1 MISEDIEP
9 PPPPPL
15 ARPKELYTAGSL
27 VYTRAGLVAL
37 FGWLLWGDFILTLM
51 ERVMPSLLPVLL
63 KSHGASNSE
72 VAFIVSTLAL
82 VANSVLN
89 PVISYQSDRFR
100 SRWGRRRPFILLTT
114 PFVVLF
120 LAAIPFAPELTALA
134 LGFAPLQKLLSL
146 GWWGPGIVMFGLLVA
161 AFQIFNMF
169 ISSVY
174 YYLIPD
180 VVPHE
185 LLGRFFGLFRI
196 FGTLAGILFNYF
208 VFGLAETHMKEI
220 FVVTALVY
228 GLSIMLMCLNVRE
241 GEYPPP
247 ITEEHGRWSSGIRN
261 YAREC
266 FGHSYYWWA
275 FLAYSALGWGTA
287 SNALVVFFYRDEL
300 GFSLDFFG
308 KVMAA
313 AGVAFTLL
321 CYPFGI
327 LIDRWGCH
335 KTLML
340 ASASTAF
347 FSLGMFF
354 FANDVATGVAWTI
367 FREVSIALGSMAL
380 AKWTVEVYPMDRYG
394 QFGSAGAMFSS
405 IGGVLT
411 LSVFAWLLD
420 GLRHYRYALLWQML
434 FALVSLFA
442 AAVVF
447 KKWKSLGGP
456 GNYQAP

>member
-1 MISEDIEP
+1 MSSENIEP
-9 PPPPPL
+9 L
-15 ARPKELYTAGSL
+15 SVRPKEVYTAGSL
-27 VYTRAGLVAL
+27 VYTKAGLVAL

-63 KSHGASNSE
+63 KTHGASNGE

-100 SRWGRRRPFILLTT
+100 SRWGRRRPFIFLTT

-120 LAAIPFAPELTALA
+120 LAAIPFAPELTAFA
-134 LGFAPLQKLLSL
+134 LKSAFLQLLLSL
-146 GWWGPGIVMFGLLVA
+146 GWWAPAIVMFGLLVA
-161 AFQIFNMF
+161 AFQVFNMF

-180 VVPHE
+180 VVPRE

-220 FVVTALVY
+220 FVLTALAY
-228 GLSIMLMCLNVRE
+228 GVSIMLMCLKVRE

-247 ITEEHGRWSSGIRN
+247 IVEDQGRWSSGIRN

-287 SNALVVFFYRDEL
+287 SNALVIFFYRDEL

-313 AGVAFTLL
+313 AGLAFALL

-340 ASASTAF
+340 ASGATAF
-347 FSLGMFF
+347 FSLGTFF
-354 FANDVATGVAWTI
+354 FATDVISGIGWTV
-367 FREVSIALGSMAL
+367 FREISIALGSMAL
-380 AKWTVEVYPMDRYG
+380 AKWTVEVYPIDRYG

-405 IGGVLT
+405 VGGVVT

-420 GLRHYRYALLWQML
+420 WVKHYRYILLWQVL
-434 FALVSLFA
+434 FSLLSLFA
-442 AAVVF
+442 AAIVF
-447 KKWKSLGGP
+447 KKWKFLGGP
-456 GNYQAP
+456 DHYKAP